1 MGENAY
7 KAMKNAGAAGI
18 ALGVLIVVV
27 GVTVGVLQIIQG
39 SRLLKA
45 KKEVTF

>member
-1 MGENAY
+1 MGEHAY
-7 KAMKNAGAAGI
+7 KAMKSAGATGI

-39 SRLLKA
+39 GRLLKA
-45 KKEVTF
+45 KKDITF